1 MLVFHPINR
10 KKTDKMKILPSQEII
25 PKFVHCPRCKKAYQ
39 TRRNGQPV
47 VFVIN
52 ESISCYGAGFIDV
65 DRCTMPSCKKREDT
79 VLK

>member
-1 MLVFHPINR
+1 
-10 KKTDKMKILPSQEII
+10 MKILPTQEII
-25 PKFVHCPRCKKAYQ
+25 PKFAHCPRCKKAYQ

-52 ESISCYGAGFIDV
+52 ESGAGFIDV
-65 DRCTMPSCKKREDT
+65 DLCTLPSCKNEKA

>member
-1 MLVFHPINR
+1 MN
-10 KKTDKMKILPSQEII
+10 ILPSQEII

-52 ESISCYGAGFIDV
+52 ESGAGFVDV
-65 DRCTMPSCKKREDT
+65 DKCTMPSCRKSEDVT
-79 VLK
+79 LK

>member
-1 MLVFHPINR
+1 
-10 KKTDKMKILPSQEII
+10 MKILPTQEII

-52 ESISCYGAGFIDV
+52 ESGAGFIDV
-65 DRCTMPSCKKREDT
+65 DLCTLHSCKNEKA

>member
-1 MLVFHPINR
+1 MN
-10 KKTDKMKILPSQEII
+10 TLPSQEII

-52 ESISCYGAGFIDV
+52 EKGAGFVDV
-65 DRCTMPSCKKREDT
+65 DSCTMPSCKKNENT
-79 VLK
+79 ILK

>member
-1 MLVFHPINR
+1 
-10 KKTDKMKILPSQEII
+10 MKILPSQEVI

-52 ESISCYGAGFIDV
+52 ESGAGFVDIDL
-65 DRCTMPSCKKREDT
+65 CSMPSCKKREDA